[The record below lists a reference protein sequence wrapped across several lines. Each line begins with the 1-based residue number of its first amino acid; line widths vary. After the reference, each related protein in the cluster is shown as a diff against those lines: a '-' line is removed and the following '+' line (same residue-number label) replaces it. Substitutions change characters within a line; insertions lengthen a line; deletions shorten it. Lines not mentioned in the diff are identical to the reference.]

1 MALHFPLLVRHGETE
16 LSRWK
21 IADFRGFFPGAFS
34 IFQHRSAS
42 FSRGTSVA
50 ACLSASNSHRAPRP
64 RRPPSLKRTRL
75 AGRSSTTGTAAPTGL
90 KPRISGTCSQKTHQT
105 WLAGKSPNEME
116 VLSRNTLNYIYEI
129 IYEYFP
135 LPCLIP
141 GRVFWGF
148 KPLQIYL
155 CQFSKISCQIEWTL
169 TNIFKEPTS
178 KALLW

>member
-21 IADFRGFFPGAFS
+21 IADFRGFF
-34 IFQHRSAS
+34 QVLSAS

-116 VLSRNTLNYIYEI
+116 VLSRNTLNYIYMKL
-129 IYEYFP
+129 YM
-135 LPCLIP
+135 
-141 GRVFWGF
+141 
-148 KPLQIYL
+148 
-155 CQFSKISCQIEWTL
+155 
-169 TNIFKEPTS
+169 NIFHCHV
-178 KALLW
+178 